1 MSINR
6 TTFFAYARK
15 APFGGRLSTAQVQG
29 VEALLDACVLYAV
42 IDLRWIAYILAT
54 AFHETGGTMQP
65 VREAFGKSD
74 ADTIARLDKA
84 WAAGKMKQVTK
95 PYWRDGWFGRG
106 FVQLTFLAN
115 YVKMGARLGLDLVK
129 NPSLMLEIVPAAKA
143 CVVGMYEGM
152 FTGKKLSDYFSQ
164 FVNDAI
170 EARRIVNGKD
180 KAKLIA
186 TYHKAFLDALEAAD
200 TATPQPVDVK
210 KEDAKPDDVPPAE
223 SKSLWTILT
232 TFLTGTT
239 ALPFLGNINNGWA
252 LGAFGLILLAA
263 LVGGYLVLSGRV
275 TINRTKAISP

>member
-1 MSINR
+1 MGVNR
-6 TTFFAYARK
+6 TTFFAYARN
-15 APFGGRLSTAQVQG
+15 APFGGRLTTTQVQG
-29 VEALLDACVLYAV
+29 VEALLGACALYGV

-84 WAAGKMKQVTK
+84 WAAGKLKQVSK

-106 FVQLTFLAN
+106 FVQITFLAN
-115 YVKMGARLGLDLVK
+115 YAKMGARLGLDLVK

-143 CVVGMYEGM
+143 CVVGMLEGV
-152 FTGKKLSDYFSQ
+152 FTGEKLADYFNAS
-164 FVNDAI
+164 VDNPV

-186 TYHKAFLDALEAAD
+186 THHKAFLDALTAAD

-210 KEDAKPDDVPPAE
+210 KEDAKPDDVPPVE

-232 TFLTGTT
+232 TFLGGVTS
-239 ALPFLGNINNGWA
+239 LPFLGNISNGWA

-263 LVGGYLVLSGRV
+263 MIGGYLVLSGRI
-275 TINRTKAISP
+275 TINRTKAIQS

>member
-1 MSINR
+1 MTINR
-6 TTFFAYARK
+6 TTFFAYVRK

-29 VEALLDACVLYAV
+29 VEALLDACATYGV

-84 WAAGKMKQVTK
+84 WAAGKMKQVSK

-106 FVQLTFLAN
+106 FVQITFLAN

-129 NPSLMLEIVPAAKA
+129 SPSLMLEIVPAAKA

-152 FTGKKLSDYFSQ
+152 FTGKKLADYFSQ

-186 TYHKAFLDALEAAD
+186 GYHRNFLDALEAAD
-200 TATPQPVDVK
+200 TATPQPADVN

-232 TFLTGTT
+232 TFLGGMTS
-239 ALPFLGNINNGWA
+239 LPFLGNVDNGWA
-252 LGAFGLILLAA
+252 LGALA
-263 LVGGYLVLSGRV
+263 LVLSAGGIAAWLVLSGRV

>member
-1 MSINR
+1 MAINR
-6 TTFFAYARK
+6 TTFFAYVRK

-29 VEALLDACVLYAV
+29 VEALLDACAAFAV
-42 IDLRWIAYILAT
+42 VDLRFIAYILAT

-84 WAAGKMKQVTK
+84 WAAGKLKQVSE

-106 FVQLTFLAN
+106 FVQITFLAN

-143 CVVGMYEGM
+143 CVVGMYEGL
-152 FTGKKLSDYFSQ
+152 FTGKKLSDYFNQ

-186 TYHKAFLDALEAAD
+186 TYHKVFLDALEAAD

-275 TINRTKAISP
+275 TINRSKATTP

>member
-1 MSINR
+1 MAINR
-6 TTFFAYARK
+6 TTFFAYVRK

-74 ADTIARLDKA
+74 ADTIAKLDKA

-143 CVVGMYEGM
+143 CVVGMCEGM
-152 FTGKKLSDYFSQ
+152 FTGKKLSDYFNKS
-164 FVNDAI
+164 VDDPV

-232 TFLTGTT
+232 TFLGGMTS
-239 ALPFLGNINNGWA
+239 LPFLGSVNNGWA
-252 LGAFGLILLAA
+252 LGALA
-263 LVGGYLVLSGRV
+263 LVLFAGGIAAWLVLSGRV

>member
-1 MSINR
+1 MAINR

-29 VEALLDACVLYAV
+29 VEALLDACALYAV

-84 WAAGKMKQVTK
+84 WAAGKLKQVSK

-143 CVVGMYEGM
+143 CVVGMCEGM
-152 FTGKKLSDYFSQ
+152 FTGKKLSDYFNKS
-164 FVNDAI
+164 VDDPV

-232 TFLTGTT
+232 TFLGGMTS
-239 ALPFLGNINNGWA
+239 LPFLGSVNSGWA
-252 LGAFGLILLAA
+252 LGALALILFAGGIAA
-263 LVGGYLVLSGRV
+263 WLVLSGRV

>member
-1 MSINR
+1 MAINR

-29 VEALLDACVLYAV
+29 VEALLDACTLYAV
-42 IDLRWIAYILAT
+42 IDLRWVAYILAT

-84 WAAGKMKQVTK
+84 WAAGKLKQVSK

-129 NPSLMLEIVPAAKA
+129 NPSLMLEVVPAAKA
-143 CVVGMYEGM
+143 CVIGMYEGM
-152 FTGKKLSDYFSQ
+152 FTGKKLADYFNQ

-186 TYHKAFLDALEAAD
+186 TYHRAFLDALEAAD

-210 KEDAKPDDVPPAE
+210 KEDAKPDDVPPAQ
-223 SKSLWTILT
+223 SGSVGTIALT
-232 TFLTGTT
+232 TGG
-239 ALPFLGNINNGWA
+239 ALATSLLAAVQNPWA
-252 LGAFGLILLAA
+252 LVAFGLILVAGG
-263 LVGGYLVLSGRV
+263 VGAWLVLSGRL
-275 TINRTKAISP
+275 TINRSKATTP

>member
-1 MSINR
+1 MAINR
-6 TTFFAYARK
+6 TTFFAYARR

-29 VEALLDACVLYAV
+29 VEALLDACAASAV
-42 IDLRWIAYILAT
+42 VDLRFIAYILAT

-95 PYWRDGWFGRG
+95 PYWRTGWFGRG
-106 FVQLTFLAN
+106 FAQITFRDN
-115 YVKMGARLGLDLVK
+115 YARMGARLGLDLVK

-143 CVVGMYEGM
+143 CVVGMHEGM
-152 FTGKKLSDYFSQ
+152 FTGKKLSDYFNQ
-164 FVNDAI
+164 RVNDAV

-186 TYHKAFLDALEAAD
+186 GYHRNLLDALEAAD
-200 TATPQPVDVK
+200 TATPQPTDAK
-210 KEDAKPDDVPPAE
+210 KEDAAPDDVPPVE

-232 TFLTGTT
+232 TFLGGTVS
-239 ALPFLGNINNGWA
+239 LPFLGNVNNGWA
-252 LGAFGLILLAA
+252 LGALA
-263 LVGGYLVLSGRV
+263 LVLVAGGIAAWLVLSGRITV
-275 TINRTKAISP
+275 NRSRGVEQ